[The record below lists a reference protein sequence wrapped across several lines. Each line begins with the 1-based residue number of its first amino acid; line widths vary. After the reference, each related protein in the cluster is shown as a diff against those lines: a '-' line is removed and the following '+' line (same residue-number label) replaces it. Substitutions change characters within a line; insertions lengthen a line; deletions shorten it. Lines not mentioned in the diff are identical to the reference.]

1 MGRLTTF
8 VHRRTYVSNMV
19 LAVQRQLE
27 DKQYA
32 MLWLA
37 AYIFLLRVPSEVHLS
52 AFADVPFQYVVMIVP
67 P

>member
-1 MGRLTTF
+1 MGRLSTF
-8 VHRRTYVSNMV
+8 ILGRTYVSNMF
-19 LAVQRQLE
+19 LAVQHQLE

-37 AYIFLLRVPSEVHLS
+37 AYVFLLRVPSEVCLS
-52 AFADVPFQYVVMIVP
+52 AFADVPSQYMVMMVP

>member
-37 AYIFLLRVPSEVHLS
+37 AYVFLLRVPSEVRLS
-52 AFADVPFQYVVMIVP
+52 ALADVPFQYVIMTVLP
-67 P
+67 